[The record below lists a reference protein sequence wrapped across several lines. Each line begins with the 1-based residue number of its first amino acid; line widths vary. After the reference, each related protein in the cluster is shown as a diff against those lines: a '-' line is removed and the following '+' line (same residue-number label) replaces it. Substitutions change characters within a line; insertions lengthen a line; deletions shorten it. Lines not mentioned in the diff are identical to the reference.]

1 MTRRDIRTIEAS
13 GTTPAY
19 AWLDREWVLGRGVEA
34 WEELLPPAPPGEDDL
49 HILRSEFSPEVIVP
63 AAFVARAR
71 PRRHRTAPA
80 LADYLL
86 DYEQEAVL
94 KSDLDLVAEGS
105 QLSRDFSIQLINGV
119 AGSGKTL
126 ILLYRLR
133 LLQSRFPRKAY
144 QVLTHNRP
152 LIHDM
157 RARYAQL
164 NGAGV
169 SAVGW
174 NTFMR
179 WCRRQWPKDEAF
191 EVLPDY
197 RRARLVRA
205 IWAEHLRGSGV
216 SLRMLQGEL
225 GWVKDLGIARH
236 EDYMEAGRQGRG
248 FRLTQ
253 QQRETLFEAM
263 QAYQHRLGRLGMMDW
278 WDVPR
283 RYWHWLQEGRIAPPH
298 YDVVLVDEA
307 QFFAPVWFDVV
318 RAMVTPEVGYLML
331 AADPTQG
338 FLRRGAS
345 WRSVAGVD
353 MRGRSHV
360 LRRSYR
366 TTRAIMALALA
377 FYRLRLPENDPDV
390 VEADLGGMPAGPAPV
405 CLKFGAPQDERAEV
419 VKQIEAAVAR
429 GLPRRH
435 VLILH
440 SSARAAGAMVE
451 ALNEK
456 LGVQAA
462 RDPKDEPPG
471 DFIRVTTLNAGTG
484 LESPVV
490 FAMGLQELFEAE
502 YGLRLDEDDRAELV
516 EAHTRQLYMAF
527 TRAGQRLI
535 LTVTGELPPSLQ
547 QLAAQGLVDVD
558 RG

>member
-1 MTRRDIRTIEAS
+1 MNTWTSFVGPLGPAKDSGSRHRAAHGSMAQIIPERPGSSVASEVARAFHALKALPESWRVWFHVAPWEEDAPDFLILAPDRGVLVLKVSRATPEHARQAPQLQLLTFDEESPVPGEAEEQTLTAFLRVTRREGVSPGVIGAAVLFPNLTRRDIRTIEAS

-236 EDYMEAGRQGRG
+236 EDYMEAGRQG
-248 FRLTQ
+248 
-253 QQRETLFEAM
+253 
-263 QAYQHRLGRLGMMDW
+263 
-278 WDVPR
+278 
-283 RYWHWLQEGRIAPPH
+283 EGS
-298 YDVVLVDEA
+298 
-307 QFFAPVWFDVV
+307 
-318 RAMVTPEVGYLML
+318 G
-331 AADPTQG
+331 
-338 FLRRGAS
+338 
-345 WRSVAGVD
+345 
-353 MRGRSHV
+353 
-360 LRRSYR
+360 
-366 TTRAIMALALA
+366 
-377 FYRLRLPENDPDV
+377 
-390 VEADLGGMPAGPAPV
+390 
-405 CLKFGAPQDERAEV
+405 
-419 VKQIEAAVAR
+419 
-429 GLPRRH
+429 
-435 VLILH
+435 
-440 SSARAAGAMVE
+440 
-451 ALNEK
+451 
-456 LGVQAA
+456 
-462 RDPKDEPPG
+462 
-471 DFIRVTTLNAGTG
+471 
-484 LESPVV
+484 
-490 FAMGLQELFEAE
+490 
-502 YGLRLDEDDRAELV
+502 
-516 EAHTRQLYMAF
+516 
-527 TRAGQRLI
+527 
-535 LTVTGELPPSLQ
+535 
-547 QLAAQGLVDVD
+547 
-558 RG
+558 